1 MSHNNRLHR
10 GYCFVEYDTREEA
23 ERARLRTNG
32 LRVFGKPLVSV
43 PEDRNKSTQNMHV
56 TVSLF
61 HYGSRVQ
68 RGARLALFI
77 TYLPISNFMM
87 SPFKR
92 KPYRHAHL
100 VGPHFSEIQNAVLAR
115 S

>member
-61 HYGSRVQ
+61 Q
-68 RGARLALFI
+68 N
-77 TYLPISNFMM
+77 SNAT
-87 SPFKR
+87 PR
-92 KPYRHAHL
+92 
-100 VGPHFSEIQNAVLAR
+100 
-115 S
+115 